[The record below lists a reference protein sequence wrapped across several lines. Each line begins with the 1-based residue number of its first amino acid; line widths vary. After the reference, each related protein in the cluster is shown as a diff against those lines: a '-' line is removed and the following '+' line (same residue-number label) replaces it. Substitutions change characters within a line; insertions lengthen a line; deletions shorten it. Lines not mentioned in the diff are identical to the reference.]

1 VSGPVEVLAV
11 KHWEEQAQMAVDY
24 AMSRAP
30 GDSKR
35 WEEAMRDA
43 SEFRRRAGLANV
55 GSAS

>member
-1 VSGPVEVLAV
+1 MSGPADVLAV
-11 KHWEEQAQMAVDY
+11 LHWEEQAQMAVDY

-43 SEFRRRAGLANV
+43 SEFRRLAALANA
-55 GSAS
+55 GGAA